1 MNLTLPCGCAV
12 TPFRYRDREALV
24 ANLQDGLVQQWTLLI
39 PFPYTEAHADEWL
52 ALAVPKEQAG
62 SDFRNWAIR
71 DADGRQIGGIGFH
84 NPPKGQTHA
93 AELGYWLA
101 SASRG
106 RGIMTQAV
114 HAVCDF
120 GFRQLGLTR
129 ITAAV
134 FIGNSGSIRVLEKC
148 GFTLEA
154 PLLRKC
160 YFKDGRFI
168 DAALYAKVQ

>member
-1 MNLTLPCGCAV
+1 MNLTLPGGCAV
-12 TPFRYRDREALV
+12 TPYDHRDREAIV

-52 ALAVPKEQAG
+52 ALAVPKEGAG

-71 DADGRQIGGIGFH
+71 DATGRQIGGIGFQDA
-84 NPPKGQTHA
+84 PKGQVHA

-101 SASRG
+101 AAYWG
-106 RGIMTQAV
+106 RGIMTQTV

-120 GFRQLGLTR
+120 GFQQLGLAR
-129 ITAAV
+129 ITAAA
-134 FIGNSGSIRVLEKC
+134 FIGNVGSVRVLEKC

-154 PLLRKC
+154 PLLRKV
-160 YFKDGRFI
+160 YRKDRRFI